1 MSMTET
7 RKATA
12 VNDSSTDK
20 KADSTDASTKL
31 LAEANDKAQP
41 KKAVDAV
48 PDKVKEAAE
57 TKAKESFGHHNNA
70 RAAYTEMDGLI
81 TAKKPLTEK
90 ISIPGAD
97 GKPAREITVGERL
110 KELKHTINAEANG
123 AVVEASKVD
132 QKVVS
137 TLLTSTLMERNT
149 LAKELGLNSTKLNVD
164 SINQA
169 ISQTGDATR
178 LAKLQE
184 LSKSQTQVEH
194 YKTLENLPGYTKL
207 VYAQYKAGGYSNE
220 NTPVERDD
228 KGRLKVDQRDVLDA
242 MSLLSEAGANNVDL
256 RNHDLYLQSVNK
268 VFPRLENS
276 SGKIQTITTEMENAI
291 KFGQQGNKV
300 EQEKALK
307 AAVAQADQV
316 NVPVLAQL
324 VKDPS
329 FNGRNTEAVLTEM
342 ANSVVMASTARLQ
355 YAQFLAEQGRFGEAQ
370 VQTLRVKTECPDVM
384 YNLTEDGKLQ
394 LGADGKPLY
403 NSSRYVQLDKL
414 DQQVSQSSTFDPNKL
429 NADIQNFSTQFA
441 KLQGDATKSS
451 DETSLSKE
459 QKEKNNAQVQ
469 ADLRNLSASMNG
481 QLNTQKQQLTA
492 DKVALDG
499 EKARLAAELKA
510 LPTKNVITED
520 ARKIEQ
526 ARIERQIN
534 IIDLQEKELEGHL
547 KANTQ
552 NTQLVK
558 YLEANYDLA
567 REDRSAARAKL
578 DEIEKADPD
587 FVKAHRKELDDLQK
601 AAKEPGWWDRWG
613 KKAFIIGAVVA
624 GVAAGIWLG
633 PGCIATGVAAGSSA
647 AAFVGGGA
655 LVTGALMTTGAVGG
669 LAVVTAAGAGAG
681 GLLVGGGRLI
691 ADHTGGT
698 DGRTT
703 MWQDVKDGGYTGGTA
718 ALWTAAPGIPGAV
731 GVGRAGYMAKAL
743 TTVEAASTATVA
755 TTRVAQTTEAIAA
768 ITKTEKVVNALAF
781 GAGTTTVMTGL
792 DKVTGKT
799 NPNAT
804 AGQETLAFGQQFAIN
819 STIGYFSGPLTS
831 SSRIVNMFGKA
842 GVAAEKVPYL
852 TGGLGFQAISQPFQ
866 TYADYTANKEY
877 GANWTGGGSSTA
889 LFGPSW
895 GTPTFNEANSLGQAT
910 MVRDRWTK
918 NFDGLSFYTTEINN
932 RPKGNIVVNTRS
944 VFDDA
949 ERFGIQREQGK

>member
-12 VNDSSTDK
+12 DDSTSTK
-20 KADSTDASTKL
+20 KVDATDASTKL
-31 LAEANDKAQP
+31 SAEANDKTQV
-41 KKAVDAV
+41 KKPADAV
-48 PDKVKEAAE
+48 TDKVKEAVE
-57 TKAKESFGHHNNA
+57 TKAKETFGHHNNA
-70 RAAYTEMDGLI
+70 RAAYNEMDGLL
-81 TAKKPLTEK
+81 TAKKPLTDK
-90 ISIPGAD
+90 ISVPGTD

-110 KELKHTINAEANG
+110 KELKHTINTEANG

-137 TLLTSTLMERNT
+137 TLLTSTLMERNN
-149 LAKELGLNSTKLNVD
+149 LAKELGLNSTKLSVE

-184 LSKSQTQVEH
+184 LSKSQTQVDH
-194 YKTLENLPGYTKL
+194 YKTLENLPGFTKL
-207 VYAQYKAGGYSNE
+207 VYAQYKAGGYTNE

-256 RNHDLYLQSVNK
+256 RNHELYLQSVNK

-276 SGKIQTITTEMENAI
+276 SVKIQTITTEMENAI
-291 KFGQQGNKV
+291 KFGREGNKV

-370 VQTLRVKTECPDVM
+370 VQTLRVKSECPDVM
-384 YNLTEDGKLQ
+384 YNLTEDGKVQ
-394 LGADGKPLY
+394 IGADGKPLY
-403 NSSRYVQLDKL
+403 NNSRFVQLDKL
-414 DQQVSQSSTFDPNKL
+414 DQQVAQSSNFDPNKL
-429 NADIQNFSTQFA
+429 NADIQNFSSQFA
-441 KLQGDATKSS
+441 KLQGDATKTS

-459 QKEKNNAQVQ
+459 QKAKNNAQVQ

-492 DKVALDG
+492 DKVALDA
-499 EKARLAAELKA
+499 EKNRLAAELKA
-510 LPTKNVITED
+510 LPTKDVITED

-526 ARIERQIN
+526 ARIERQIS
-534 IIDLQEKELEGHL
+534 IIELQEKELEAHM

-552 NTQLVK
+552 NTQLVR

-578 DEIEKADPD
+578 AEIEKSDPD
-587 FVKAHRKELDDLQK
+587 FVNARRKELDDLKK
-601 AAKEPGWWDRWG
+601 AAEEPGWWDRWG
-613 KKAFIIGAVVA
+613 KKAFIIGAVVV
-624 GVAAGIWLG
+624 GVAGGIWLG
-633 PGCIATGVAAGSSA
+633 PGCIATGVAAGSA
-647 AAFVGGGA
+647 AAAAVGGGA
-655 LVTGALMTTGAVGG
+655 LVTGALMTAGAVGG
-669 LAVVTAAGAGAG
+669 VAVVTAAGAGAG
-681 GLLVGGGRLI
+681 GVLLGGGRLL

-703 MWQDVKDGGYTGGTA
+703 MWQDVKDGAYTGGVA
-718 ALWTAAPGIPGAV
+718 AMWSAAPGIPGAV
-731 GVGRAGYMAKAL
+731 NAGRATHMARAL
-743 TTVEAASTATVA
+743 TTVEAAGTATAA
-755 TTRVAQTTEAIAA
+755 TTRVAQVSETLAA
-768 ITKTEKVVNALAF
+768 ASKIEKITNAATF
-781 GAGTTTVMTGL
+781 GLGTTTVLTGL
-792 DKVTGKT
+792 DKVTGRS

-804 AGQETLAFGQQFAIN
+804 LGQESLAFGQQFAIN
-819 STIGYFSGPLTS
+819 STIGYVSGPLTS
-831 SSRIVNMFGKA
+831 SGRIANIFSKA
-842 GVAAEKVPYL
+842 GVASERVPYL
-852 TGGLGFQAISQPFQ
+852 TGALLYQGISQPIN
-866 TYADYTANKEY
+866 TWVDYSEY
-877 GANWTGGGSSTA
+877 TKHGANWDGRSSTA
-889 LFGPSW
+889 LIGPSW
-895 GTPTFNEANSLGQAT
+895 GMPVNNEANSLGQAT
-910 MVRDRWTK
+910 MVRDRWAQR
-918 NFDGLSFYTTEINN
+918 FDGLSFYTNEVNS
-932 RPKGNIVVNTRS
+932 RPKGNIVVNGRS

-949 ERFGIQREQGK
+949 ERFGIEREQNK